1 MDMDNF
7 ENGLNGKGA
16 HEGLQF
22 PIMGGV
28 RGLMREEHEEERAK
42 LIKE

>member
-1 MDMDNF
+1 MDMDHL
-7 ENGLNGKGA
+7 ENGLNGKGS

-22 PIMGGV
+22 PIMGGP
-28 RGLMREEHEEERAK
+28 RGLMREVHEEERAR

>member
-1 MDMDNF
+1 MDMDNI
-7 ENGLNGKGA
+7 ENGLNGKGQ

-28 RGLMREEHEEERAK
+28 RGLMREEYEEARTK